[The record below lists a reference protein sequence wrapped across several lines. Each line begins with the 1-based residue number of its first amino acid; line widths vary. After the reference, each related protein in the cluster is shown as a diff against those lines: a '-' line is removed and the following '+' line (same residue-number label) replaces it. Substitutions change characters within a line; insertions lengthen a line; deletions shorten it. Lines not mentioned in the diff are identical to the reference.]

1 MLIKE
6 LAEKTGL
13 TPQTIRFYEKE
24 GFLDTRYI
32 RRRENNYRDYSED
45 AVRQLLNLKAG
56 QAAGFTLAELKQYR
70 EAVETGEVATQ
81 QQVTFLHQKIDDING
96 TIAELERI
104 RAHLTTL
111 IQMKKWDLFVSEG
124 MVNALNSGQ
133 MLPFGRTFCCPLPK
147 CLVQT
152 QVCRF

>member
-45 AVRQLLNLKAG
+45 AVRHLLNLKAG
-56 QAAGFTLAELKQYR
+56 QAAGFTLAELKQ
-70 EAVETGEVATQ
+70 
-81 QQVTFLHQKIDDING
+81 
-96 TIAELERI
+96 
-104 RAHLTTL
+104 
-111 IQMKKWDLFVSEG
+111 
-124 MVNALNSGQ
+124 
-133 MLPFGRTFCCPLPK
+133 
-147 CLVQT
+147 
-152 QVCRF
+152 

>member
-111 IQMKKWDLFVSEG
+111 IQMKKVGSFCTRAFIHHQPTCVRSKLFD
-124 MVNALNSGQ
+124 N
-133 MLPFGRTFCCPLPK
+133 
-147 CLVQT
+147 
-152 QVCRF
+152 

>member
-24 GFLDTRYI
+24 GFLDQHYI

-45 AVRQLLNLKAG
+45 AVKQLLQLKAG

-70 EAVETGEVATQ
+70 EAVEAGEVATQ

-96 TIAELERI
+96 KVAELERM
-104 RAHLTTL
+104 RAHLMTL
-111 IQMKKWDLFVSEG
+111 IQMNKVGS
-124 MVNALNSGQ
+124 
-133 MLPFGRTFCCPLPK
+133 FCIRMHGKSHAPMATE
-147 CLVQT
+147 QN
-152 QVCRF
+152 